1 MGGPVIT
8 TRYGRLDAQQ
18 ASQSAPSGTGR
29 LPEPSVAQ
37 DTYRALGLLALGR
50 WLGRVPGNSNHL
62 NQLEP

>member
-37 DTYRALGLLALGR
+37 DTYRALGLLAHILWFG
-50 WLGRVPGNSNHL
+50 G
-62 NQLEP
+62 